1 MIRLI
6 VSAALLL
13 LGVCVFVISAIGNFR
28 CAFVLNRM
36 QISAIADTMATSC
49 ILGGLI
55 VASGLTVTS
64 LKLVI
69 MLLFLWFVNPVASH
83 FLAKTE
89 VGVNKEIEKEC
100 EVVRYDNP

>member
-6 VSAALLL
+6 LCAVLLFCGVS
-13 LGVCVFVISAIGNFR
+13 VFVISAIGNFR
-28 CAFVLNRM
+28 CAFILNRM
-36 QISAIADTMATSC
+36 QISALADALATSC

-55 VASGLTVTS
+55 VGSGFTATS

-69 MLLFLWFVNPVASH
+69 MMLFLWFANPVASH

-89 VGVNKEIEKEC
+89 VGVNKDIEQEC
-100 EVVRYDNP
+100 EVVHYDDI